1 MKLELRLLA
10 AGFLLLILIAAS
22 CHQKAAAC
30 ERSIGVLAANA
41 R

>member
-30 ERSIGVLAANA
+30 DPPWRVTAAA
-41 R
+41 QR

>member
-30 ERSIGVLAANA
+30 DAAWRA
-41 R
+41 ISTAHR

>member
-10 AGFLLLILIAAS
+10 AGFLLLVLIAAS

-30 ERSIGVLAANA
+30 EPTPRTLAGMS